1 MKNSQVPRVLL
12 VEDDPVTRAF
22 LTAAVEAMPAQVDG
36 ADSLAAALA
45 LGDAHDYQLWLFD
58 AHLPDGS
65 GSDLLAR
72 LRMRHPRTLAVAHT
86 ATGESEVRERL
97 IASGFCE
104 VLVKPLPAS
113 AVRAAI
119 RRLLALP
126 ELESA
131 AAEASAPA
139 WDDDSAARALN
150 GNRTHIATL
159 RGLFVQELPN
169 ARHAIRSAHQLGNV
183 DAVRAE
189 LHKLRASCGFVGA
202 VRLAQAVQDLQAQ
215 PDSAALLARFENAA
229 DETVRSAG

>member
-1 MKNSQVPRVLL
+1 MKNSPVPRVLL

-58 AHLPDGS
+58 ANLPDGS

-113 AVRAAI
+113 AVRATI
-119 RRLLALP
+119 RRLLVLP
-126 ELESA
+126 EPES
-131 AAEASAPA
+131 AAEASTPA

-202 VRLAQAVQDLQAQ
+202 VRLAQAVQELQAQ
-215 PDSAALLARFENAA
+215 PDSAALLARFESAA